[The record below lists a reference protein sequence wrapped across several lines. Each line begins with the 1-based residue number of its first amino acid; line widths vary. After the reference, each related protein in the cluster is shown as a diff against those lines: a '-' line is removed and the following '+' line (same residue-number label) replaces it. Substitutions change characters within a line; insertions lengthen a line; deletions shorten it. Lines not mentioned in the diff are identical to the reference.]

1 MELSVKRIIEG
12 WMDNFLMLVSSYL
25 YCEFLSNN
33 IFNVS
38 TDSLFLIS
46 IPFLIWLAF
55 SLDDLRIERYIR
67 LGDIT
72 AKQIIYTRIDMT
84 TKLKKRL
91 TKQ

>member
-72 AKQIIYTRIDMT
+72 AKDNLYSH
-84 TKLKKRL
+84 
-91 TKQ
+91 